1 MDHDFSFLIVSGGHR
16 LLTDPSEQPKAEI
29 QTDVLFLFPLRQYP
43 YYKSLMSCVKSTAV
57 LLCVAL
63 TLKNYFS
70 ICSY

>member
-1 MDHDFSFLIVSGGHR
+1 MDYDFSFLITADGHR
-16 LLTDPSEQPKAEI
+16 LLTDPGEQPKVEI

-43 YYKSLMSCVKSTAV
+43 YYKSLMSGVKPTAV